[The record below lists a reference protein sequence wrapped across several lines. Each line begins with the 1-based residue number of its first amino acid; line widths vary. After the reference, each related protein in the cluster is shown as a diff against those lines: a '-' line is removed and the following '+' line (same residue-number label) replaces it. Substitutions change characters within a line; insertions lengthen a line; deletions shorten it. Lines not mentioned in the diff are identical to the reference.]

1 MIYKESHIFDN
12 EFIIMSEVSEN
23 NKVTQ
28 RELSRKLG
36 VSVSTVNLLMNK
48 MIREGLTKMSQVSQK
63 QVLYMLTPKGMMEKA
78 KKTVKYLK
86 LHYKAIYEMKEK
98 VKDFLEKIYNEYDAI
113 YILISNDETGEII
126 KTAVTEYTAMIKKA
140 KVIPIYSIVDIDR
153 NFRSAVLI
161 HMNVNDEINRD
172 LNGVKYLK
180 IINLANEL

>member
-1 MIYKESHIFDN
+1 
-12 EFIIMSEVSEN
+12 
-23 NKVTQ
+23 
-28 RELSRKLG
+28 
-36 VSVSTVNLLMNK
+36 
-48 MIREGLTKMSQVSQK
+48 
-63 QVLYMLTPKGMMEKA
+63 MLTPKGMMEKA